1 MRGSGVMPLIE
12 FVCTASHEG
21 DGTAAQEGPSITL
34 HHGKWAYCARGGT
47 DNHAWSAVE
56 PTDAEMLK
64 AGHGGLR
71 EARLGVN

>member
-1 MRGSGVMPLIE
+1 MPLIE

-21 DGTAAQEGPSITL
+21 DTMAAQEGPSITL
-34 HHGKWAYCARGGT
+34 YRGKWALCARGGS
-47 DNHAWSAVE
+47 DGHAWAAIE

-71 EARLGVN
+71 DARLAVS